1 MKSSRSLTL
10 STLIAALAVMLP
22 ASLSAQIINIDF
34 LSQRNAGGNTET
46 VASNYVGQ
54 GAAGGGTFFNG
65 ILALNDLPLNNPSD
79 NITVTGTDFVDSN
92 DVATTVGFSMSG
104 VGADHSGDTGVGI
117 LNGAYLFLNSDGS
130 NNHSTSAPFTITG
143 LGSTATA
150 TLYFYTGLSA
160 PTLTF
165 TNGGTSTP
173 FTETAIAPFTSS
185 NTYEFTDVP
194 VVDGEITGTFG
205 SPNIIVLGGLTIVE
219 TPEPT
224 TWAMLF
230 GGLALLAGIQRFRR
244 IA

>member
-10 STLIAALAVMLP
+10 SALIAALAILLP

-34 LSQRNAGGNTET
+34 LSQRNANGGIET

-65 ILALNDLPLNNPSD
+65 ISALDDLPANNPSD
-79 NITVTGTDFVDSN
+79 DITVTGTPLSDS
-92 DVATTVGFSMSG
+92 DGLATTVGFTMSG
-104 VGADHSGDTGVGI
+104 VGADHSGDTNVGI
-117 LNGAYLFLNSDGS
+117 LNGAYLFLNSGGS
-130 NNHSTSAPFTITG
+130 NNHSTSAPFTIDG
-143 LGSTATA
+143 LGSATTA
-150 TLYFYTGLSA
+150 TLYFYTGLDA
-160 PTLTF
+160 PVVTF

-173 FTETAIAPFTSS
+173 FTETAIAPFNSS
-185 NTYEFTDVP
+185 NTFEFTNVP
-194 VVDGEITGTFG
+194 VVNGEITGTFG
-205 SPNIIVLGGLTIVE
+205 SPSIISLGGLTVVE

-230 GGLALLAGIQRFRR
+230 GGLALLVGIQRLRK